1 MKRSIIIIAAALAA
15 CSCSE
20 FLEKTPANE
29 FAAEVFFASEKDLK
43 LYSDGLI
50 NTALPDAGDIA
61 LGEDRFTDFCG
72 TRASKDFYWGDY
84 NASQASNWTTSTW
97 SFSRRVAYMLDN
109 MPRCKDNVSED
120 VYNHYEG
127 VARFWRTW
135 VTMKRMKV
143 FGNVYFI
150 EHVIQPTDTLTL
162 YGPRQDREYIF
173 HKMREDLDFAC
184 EHCLT
189 SGSGIHTNGRVYV
202 NKYVALAYASR
213 FFLYEGTYRKY
224 HKVNPSTGKPWN
236 GDYES
241 PEELLGLAEK
251 YAKELVESKAFSLN
265 KDYRALFISANLAT
279 DEVIWGR
286 TYSKDLSVKHGV
298 TYKYCSTTSSLT
310 YSPTKEYVRMF
321 LKDDGTPAAENIS
334 IINEFDHRDARL
346 KATILSPDRKWLT
359 SEGEAAEW
367 GPNWTWTAT
376 GYVWIKW
383 CQLEQ
388 EPLNADNK
396 SYSSIP
402 IMRYAEVL
410 LNYAEAA
417 AELGH
422 MDQTLWEQTIG
433 ALRKRAGVKSI
444 YPGSAGYVADT
455 WLREYYT
462 QDVLHP
468 AELSDVILE
477 IRRERATELTLEDQS
492 RYDDLMR
499 WYLGDLIERR
509 YKHQG
514 WRGIYISEED
524 AKNGFV
530 WPHTPVVKE
539 DGTPDTAAE
548 AKFKYTVS
556 TTKNSNSNNYKIS
569 GSANSNWSLT
579 YGTYG
584 YLVYHYALV
593 WDDMMYTHPIP
604 ISALNVN
611 PNLGQNDGWEWI

>member
-1 MKRSIIIIAAALAA
+1 M
-15 CSCSE
+15 
-20 FLEKTPANE
+20 
-29 FAAEVFFASEKDLK
+29 
-43 LYSDGLI
+43 
-50 NTALPDAGDIA
+50 
-61 LGEDRFTDFCG
+61 
-72 TRASKDFYWGDY
+72 
-84 NASQASNWTTSTW
+84 
-97 SFSRRVAYMLDN
+97 
-109 MPRCKDNVSED
+109 
-120 VYNHYEG
+120 
-127 VARFWRTW
+127 TW

-150 EHVIQPTDTLTL
+150 DHVIQPADTMTL
-162 YGPRQDREYIF
+162 YSPRQDREYIF
-173 HKMREDLDFAC
+173 HRMREDLDFAC

-189 SGSGIHTNGRVYV
+189 TGTGINSNGRVYI
-202 NKYVALAYASR
+202 NKYVALAFASR

-224 HKVNPSTGKPWN
+224 HKTNPSTGKPWT
-236 GDYES
+236 GEYES
-241 PEELLGLAEK
+241 ADELLGLAEK
-251 YAKELVESKAFSLN
+251 YAKELVESNAFTLN
-265 KDYRALFISANLAT
+265 KDYRSLFISANLPT

-286 TYSKDLSVKHGV
+286 TYSKDLSVKHGA
-298 TYKYCSTTSSLT
+298 TYSYCSTTSSKT

-321 LKDDGTPAAENIS
+321 LKTDGTPAPEAIS
-334 IINEFDHRDARL
+334 YINEFDGRDARL
-346 KATILSPDRKWLT
+346 SATILSPGRKWLT
-359 SEGEAAEW
+359 SEGEATEW

-376 GYVWIKW
+376 GYEWIKW

-388 EPLNADNK
+388 EPLNATNK
-396 SYSSIP
+396 SYNSIP

-422 MDQTLWEQTIG
+422 MDETLWEKTIG

-455 WLREYYT
+455 FLRDYYT
-462 QDVLHP
+462 KDVLHP

-477 IRRERATELTLEDQS
+477 IRRERATELMLEGQS

-509 YKHQG
+509 YKHKG
-514 WRGIYISEED
+514 WRGIYISQED

-530 WPHTPVVKE
+530 WPHTTVLKE
-539 DGTPDTAAE
+539 DGTVDEKAE

-556 TTKNSNSNNYKIS
+556 TSKASNETNYKIS
-569 GSANSNWSLT
+569 GTDNKNWSLT
-579 YGTYG
+579 NGTYG
-584 YLVYHYALV
+584 YLVYHYELY

-604 ISALNVN
+604 TAALNVN